1 MGIHTTFHLKYKI
14 LNFVVLCLKYNVW
27 YISMINQVQKKNRQ
41 NILKYVVNYSHSK
54 GLLNI
59 QCVPVTLLYRD
70 YNKKNLYLS
79 FVRYV

>member
-1 MGIHTTFHLKYKI
+1 
-14 LNFVVLCLKYNVW
+14 
-27 YISMINQVQKKNRQ
+27 MINQVQKKNRQ

-70 YNKKNLYLS
+70 YNKKKPV
-79 FVRYV
+79 FVLCEICIVTYCIYTYDKNTELNMLILRSQTE